1 MKNSLRRLVS
11 ILLALVLAFN
21 FAPMQMVQAEEA
33 EEVLLEQTEMVSE
46 DETEKSEETEVVVP
60 EEEQPGTSE
69 DEEKPEEI
77 AAGENPSEEGTEVNE
92 PENTELTGE
101 EITGEEI
108 TEQNPVEDET
118 GEDELVVE
126 EPEDEDLLEADD
138 DYGNVGET
146 VRKFMGFKSPKD
158 IPNGIWVYD
167 PQKDSRSY
175 TSKAVVLSDDVRV
188 YYNKYYLDKGTDYTI
203 TYKNNVNAGDA
214 TAVITGKGLY
224 KGTVNYTYK
233 IKPLDFNDKNISI
246 WYKGQKAELITLI
259 YNGNV
264 QKPRA
269 TVKYNL
275 DSKNTITLKDNVDYT
290 ITFQNTNSKASD
302 YNKNAFRDAGTY
314 DVTISGKGKNL
325 TGSMSYKVQIIKK
338 IPMSKCTSGFPSV
351 FDPDTMANVSEK
363 TFRKWSEVRYG
374 NRILKPGVDY
384 EIEEKSGET
393 IDVIY
398 MVFTA
403 TPESDFYGELV
414 KKVRAKTKP
423 LSSTYAVLPKSDE
436 FLNYEMNSNDSKE
449 TNNTSVYDK
458 IQLYKNAADTK
469 DPNKAL
475 RCDYEYF
482 VGPVERDWI
491 GGKIVIT
498 MCGLCHGRVLYKGKK
513 TVTIPLNLP
522 SIANAKVT
530 TKGLTY
536 VGGQPNIDK
545 VLNVTY
551 KGETLKGLQTN
562 DITQVKKEYD
572 YYYSIEDLSNSKY
585 KVRIVGRPG
594 RFKGKKELTITLPK
608 MNLSSKDTLIAD
620 EKNKDFSHNVTV
632 NLSSGE
638 LEYQPEGSKKYVEKH
653 VEKVTYFDKEK
664 NVPVTL
670 VCDEDYKTTWQ
681 NTNKAGMAQV
691 TITGIGKYTGKVVC
705 KYKIEP
711 YDISYNVN
719 KSVFDK
725 SVSNIVAKGTPG
737 INAPT
742 INMYYRGRKLVAGTD
757 YSKVIYK
764 YADGRD
770 IGPKDIVKP
779 GTKIAVTINGKGNYT
794 GSFTQVVT
802 VESKNIA
809 KAKQAPISKTIA
821 LNKYRDANM
830 TKLTN
835 ADIKLTYNGEAV
847 PSDAFVIKE
856 CTYKNNN
863 KLGDATVVIEGKG
876 EKGFAGTLTVKY
888 KIVARNINR

>member
-1 MKNSLRRLVS
+1 MRLVS

-21 FAPMQMVQAEEA
+21 FAPIQMVQAEEQG
-33 EEVLLEQTEMVSE
+33 EILLEQTEMSSE
-46 DETEKSEETEVVVP
+46 GETENTGETEIVVP
-60 EEEQPGTSE
+60 EEEQPGLSE
-69 DEEKPEEI
+69 DEENKEEI
-77 AAGENPSEEGTEVNE
+77 TAGENSSEEGTELTE
-92 PENTELTGE
+92 SQNTESKGEELTGE
-101 EITGEEI
+101 ELTGQEPTEEETGEEEEL
-108 TEQNPVEDET
+108 T
-118 GEDELVVE
+118 EDELIVE
-126 EPEDEDLLEADD
+126 EPAEEDILEADE
-138 DYGNVGET
+138 DYGDVEET
-146 VRKFMGFKSPKD
+146 VRKFMGFKSAKD

-188 YYNKYYLDKGTDYTI
+188 FNNKDFLTKGTDYTI

-224 KGTVNYTYK
+224 KGTVNYQFK
-233 IKPLDFNDKNISI
+233 IKPLDFNDNNISL
-246 WYKGQKAELITLI
+246 WYKGQKTNLITLR

-275 DSKNTITLKDNVDYT
+275 DNKNAITLRDNVDYT

-338 IPMSKCTSGFPSV
+338 IPMSKCTSGLPSV

-374 NRILKPGVDY
+374 NRILEPGVDY
-384 EIEEKSGET
+384 TVDEKNGET
-393 IDVIY
+393 IDVGYI
-398 MVFTA
+398 VFTA

-414 KKVRAKTKP
+414 KKIRVKTKP
-423 LSSTYAVLPKSDE
+423 LSSTYVVLPTRDE
-436 FLNYEMNSNDSKE
+436 FLNYEMNVNDSNG

-458 IQLYKNAADTK
+458 IQLYKNAADSK

-475 RCDYEYF
+475 RRDYDYF
-482 VGPVERDWI
+482 IGPVERDWI

-498 MCGLCHGRVLYKGKK
+498 ISAFGQEPYYYRGKR

-530 TKGLTY
+530 TKGLAY

-562 DITQVKKEYD
+562 DITKVKKEYD

-620 EKNKDFSHNVTV
+620 SKNKDFSHNVTV
-632 NLSSGE
+632 NLSSSE
-638 LEYQPEGSKKYVEKH
+638 LEYHPEGSKKY

-670 VCDEDYKTTWQ
+670 VCEEDYKVTWQ
-681 NTNKAGMAQV
+681 NSNKAGMAQV
-691 TITGIGKYTGKVVC
+691 TITGIGKYTGKVFC
-705 KYKIEP
+705 KYKIDP
-711 YDISYNVN
+711 FDISLNGN

-764 YADGRD
+764 YADGTP
-770 IGPKDIVKP
+770 IGAKDIVKP
-779 GTKIAVTINGKGNYT
+779 GTKIAVTINGKGNYN

-802 VESKNIA
+802 VESNNIA
-809 KAKQAPISKTIA
+809 KAKQAPISKTVV
-821 LNKYRDANM
+821 LDSNKKAGL

-835 ADIKLTYNGEAV
+835 ADIKLTYKGEPV
-847 PSDAFVIKE
+847 PNDAFVIKE

-863 KLGDATVVIEGKG
+863 KLGDATVVIEGKS
-876 EKGFAGTLTVKY
+876 EKGFAGTLTIKY
-888 KIVARNINR
+888 KIVARNITR